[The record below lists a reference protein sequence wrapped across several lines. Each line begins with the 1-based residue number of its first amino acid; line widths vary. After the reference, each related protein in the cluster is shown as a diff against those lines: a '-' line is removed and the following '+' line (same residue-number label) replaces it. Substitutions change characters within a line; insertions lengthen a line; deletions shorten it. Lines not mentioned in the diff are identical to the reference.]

1 MTPDDM
7 SRYELIIAAIAV
19 VNICITVAV
28 FWGNRSKAASSRLE
42 AMQADVEARFD
53 RLGRELREA
62 VLGHSMRLERLDVHI
77 SKMPSHHDLSQL
89 YEQVNAVRDKVSS
102 VQGQLTGITDNLRLI
117 TNKLL
122 DE

>member
-7 SRYELIIAAIAV
+7 SRYELIIAIIAV
-19 VNICITVAV
+19 VNICITIAV
-28 FWGNRSKAASSRLE
+28 FWGNRSKAASSRLDD
-42 AMQADVEARFD
+42 MQTDVEAKLD

-62 VLGHSMRLERLDVHI
+62 VTGHSMRLERLDTHI
-77 SKMPSHHDLSQL
+77 SRMPSHSDLSQI
-89 YEQVNAVRDKVSS
+89 YEQVNAVREKVSS